1 VRLFAD
7 DTSLSYSSTNL
18 LQIERKLN
26 TDMNILNTS
35 AETWLVKFNPQKKE
49 FVIFN
54 NNKNIYQANIL
65 FTGENIKQV
74 EYHNHLDV
82 CLSNC
87 KWCYHINNTC
97 QRATKRIHIYADL
110 YRVNLKNDLHCV
122 CGHSFE
128 DAIHFFFLNVHFINT
143 IELLCLV
150 VLTALFPFL

>member
-1 VRLFAD
+1 MNDHIHNVD
-7 DTSLSYSSTNL
+7 HSSN
-18 LQIERKLN
+18 
-26 TDMNILNTS
+26 
-35 AETWLVKFNPQKKE
+35 F
-49 FVIFN
+49 
-54 NNKNIYQANIL
+54 
-65 FTGENIKQV
+65 ENIKQV

-150 VLTALFPFL
+150 MYLIYSYQYLIFFQFEAG